1 MKKLTLESGKVI
13 EISDESYK
21 ALSDGIREKR
31 WVPTTEATYWY
42 VCDNGNLSNCWFEND
57 AEDKFR
63 LNTGNCFKTNKEA
76 QAHADKL
83 KAIAKVTEYI
93 YSNSLES
100 ADQEC
105 KDYTQSKFVFFYDS
119 EYYKLIINGNLTVR
133 IYSPIPYIKDGE
145 SAKQVL
151 ENCKEEL
158 LKIYK

>member
-31 WVPTTEATYWY
+31 WVP
-42 VCDNGNLSNCWFEND
+42 NGHEDYYSVTDGGQVVECSNRYQCVTDFH
-57 AEDKFR
+57 
-63 LNTGNCFKTNKEA
+63 LNTGNCFPTSTKA

-93 YSNSLES
+93 YSNNLES
-100 ADQEC
+100 DDQEF
-105 KDYTQSKFVFFYDS
+105 KTGDDKYNFNYDLYRSKIYTQGVSTIKV
-119 EYYKLIINGNLTVR
+119 
-133 IYSPIPYIKDGE
+133 YSPIPYIKDIK
-145 SAKQVL
+145 SAEQVL